1 MIKQSI
7 FTILFACTL
16 FLLNAQEVVF
26 SDFNKIEISGKIM
39 VTFEQGNMPGFSIED
54 TNPKEDYL
62 ISESENTLKIGLSP
76 KGRGNNTLKQ
86 IKIYYADLSEIVLM
100 NDASASF
107 NDSLQTLNLHI
118 RLQRNSTLKLKAMVK
133 ETMTAEVLD
142 KSSLNVM
149 GRANKLVLEAK
160 NQSRAGLQD
169 FKTDEAVV
177 NTENNARAEVFA
189 TDKIKATTSNGG
201 TISYLGSPD
210 EAIENK
216 TISGGNIVKL

>member
-1 MIKQSI
+1 
-7 FTILFACTL
+7 
-16 FLLNAQEVVF
+16 
-26 SDFNKIEISGKIM
+26 M
-39 VTFEQGNMPGFSIED
+39 VTFEHGNMPGFSIEE
-54 TNPKEDYL
+54 TNSKEDYL
-62 ISESENTLKIGLSP
+62 VSESENTLKIGLSP
-76 KGRGNNTLKQ
+76 KGRGNNDLKH
-86 IKIYYADLSEIVLM
+86 IKIYYADLSDIILM
-100 NDASASF
+100 NEASGSF
-107 NDSLQTLNLHI
+107 NDSLQTLNLHV

-149 GRANKLVLEAK
+149 GRGNKLVLDVK

-169 FKTDEAVV
+169 FKTDEAIV
-177 NTENNARAEVFA
+177 NTENNGRAEVFA

-201 TISYLGSPD
+201 TISYLGSPA